1 MFTMLYEF
9 IEDRL
14 INYINKKY
22 KKDFKCLEE
31 IIADI
36 SIIDIPDSVIVR
48 AYNEKGYE
56 TFDGFDNINL
66 EDEESKNIDEEKLE
80 DVLEIIVRAKELF
93 ISNDEIKDLDDWLE
107 EEYATLE
114 NISSFIYTRLK
125 RRNLL
130 YDENKKEMKVN
141 IDKKNCVHFEIDR
154 CDYYTPSDRLIQAA

>member
-36 SIIDIPDSVIVR
+36 SVLDIPDSVIVR

-66 EDEESKNIDEEKLE
+66 EDEESKNIDEEKLK
-80 DVLEIIVRAKELF
+80 DVLEIIDRAKELF

-114 NISSFIYTRLK
+114 NISFFIYTRLK

-141 IDKKNCVHFEIDR
+141 IDKNNCVHFEIDR
-154 CDYYTPSDRLIQAA
+154 CDYYAPSDRLIQAA